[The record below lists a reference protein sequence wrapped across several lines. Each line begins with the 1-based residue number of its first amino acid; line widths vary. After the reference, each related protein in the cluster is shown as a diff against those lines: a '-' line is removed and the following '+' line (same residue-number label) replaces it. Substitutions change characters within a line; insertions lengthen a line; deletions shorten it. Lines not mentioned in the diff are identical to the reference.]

1 MWKEFLCNVLGTF
14 GPYGSISLLRTTI
27 YCSISYIKQNHRA
40 HLCNFQEQQQQKK
53 PNKTKQK
60 NQTLIFKLIEGLN
73 VSFEL

>member
-40 HLCNFQEQQQQKK
+40 HLCNFQEQQQKK
-53 PNKTKQK
+53 TQQNKKQT
-60 NQTLIFKLIEGLN
+60 NR
-73 VSFEL
+73 V